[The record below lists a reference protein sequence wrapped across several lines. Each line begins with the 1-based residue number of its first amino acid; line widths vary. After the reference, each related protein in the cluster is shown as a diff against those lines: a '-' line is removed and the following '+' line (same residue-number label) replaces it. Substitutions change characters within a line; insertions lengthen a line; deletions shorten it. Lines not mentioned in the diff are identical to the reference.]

1 MLPTTTHRNPLA
13 RFAAIA
19 AVCIAAAVLVSAC
32 GEASGQNGSAGASS
46 HTSNQ
51 ENSRLKFTQC
61 MREHG
66 VKIPEGAAG
75 GAPGG
80 ATGGGPPSGL
90 ANTPRSTIQAA
101 ISACKQYSTGS
112 FAKGPSIGNQAQ
124 VSESLLKFARCLRE
138 NGVSVSEPTGTSSTA
153 LQGFFQ
159 QLQSVRG
166 TPAFKTASAACS
178 KDLPNGGQAA
188 RPGEG

>member
-1 MLPTTTHRNPLA
+1 
-13 RFAAIA
+13 
-19 AVCIAAAVLVSAC
+19 
-32 GEASGQNGSAGASS
+32 
-46 HTSNQ
+46 
-51 ENSRLKFTQC
+51 
-61 MREHG
+61 
-66 VKIPEGAAG
+66 
-75 GAPGG
+75 
-80 ATGGGPPSGL
+80 
-90 ANTPRSTIQAA
+90 
-101 ISACKQYSTGS
+101 
-112 FAKGPSIGNQAQ
+112 